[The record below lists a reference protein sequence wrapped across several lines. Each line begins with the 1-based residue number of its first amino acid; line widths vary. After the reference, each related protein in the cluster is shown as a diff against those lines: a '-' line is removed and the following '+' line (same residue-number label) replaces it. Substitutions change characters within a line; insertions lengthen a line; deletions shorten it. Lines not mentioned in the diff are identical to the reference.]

1 MDDPIDPPDG
11 PSTRQGDILLVGGGV
26 GGVGGGGG
34 LVIEIDGLSELMD
47 WDGLG

>member
-11 PSTRQGDILLVGGGV
+11 PSTRQGDILLVVVGGG
-26 GGVGGGGG
+26 GGGGG